1 MDYIGKTLT
10 CLQCGN
16 SFLFSASEQEFFSRK
31 GRKNEPKRCP
41 DCRGA
46 RNQWRRGSKLDA
58 AIQALIQSGKY
69 KVKQSAVG
77 PAGRPIRGV
86 NE

>member
-1 MDYIGKTLT
+1 MDFVDKTLT
-10 CLQCGN
+10 CLQCGD
-16 SFLFSASEQEFFSRK
+16 SFTFSASEQEFFNRK

-41 DCRGA
+41 NCRA
-46 RNQWRRGSKLDA
+46 VRNEWRRGPKLDA

-69 KVKQSAVG
+69 RVKQSAVG
-77 PAGRPIRGV
+77 PAGHLIRGD